1 MLENFIM
8 LLVAPFA
15 ILEAYRNLSAYHQ
28 SFEVHHIIITYR
40 LGVKKTMAQLEYR
53 LFDEEKGYPAL
64 YHYDAIPK
72 EEIVMR
78 FLCDYLVKDGV
89 VYEKTSNA
97 MEANLHVIYVKLAN
111 DEIPVPINRRSTVGM
126 GFIVMEIREY
136 REDALEY
143 PIINNLELSTLT
155 DLALIA
161 QCNYLMLEGVEWEQ
175 TSLEVDEDRQTYV
188 FYAKRTI

>member
-1 MLENFIM
+1 
-8 LLVAPFA
+8 
-15 ILEAYRNLSAYHQ
+15 
-28 SFEVHHIIITYR
+28 
-40 LGVKKTMAQLEYR
+40 MALEYR
-53 LFDEEKGYPAL
+53 LFDEEKGFPAL
-64 YHYDAIPK
+64 YHYDSIPK
-72 EEIVMR
+72 DEIVMR

-97 MEANLHVIYVKLAN
+97 MEANLYVIYVKLAN
-111 DEIPVPINRRSTVGM
+111 DEIPVPMNRRSTVGM

-161 QCNYLMLEGVEWEQ
+161 QCNYIMLEGVEWEQ